1 MRLLVLLIF
10 LTGFILPAKAQSA
23 EDSVKN
29 TISQMF
35 AAMKSADASGLR
47 KVFADSALLQ
57 SISVTKEGKT
67 VVRNEPVSEFID
79 YVGKQQAG
87 SADERISFDVV
98 KTDGPLAFA
107 WTPYKF
113 YFNGELHH
121 CGINSFQLVRLNGE
135 WKVQYIIDT
144 RRRDGCQ

>member
-1 MRLLVLLIF
+1 MRLLVILIC
-10 LTGFILPAKAQSA
+10 LTGFMLPAKAQSA
-23 EDSVKN
+23 EDSVKL

-35 AAMKSADASGLR
+35 AAMKSADAAGLR

-87 SADERISFDVV
+87 SADERISFDVI

>member
-1 MRLLVLLIF
+1 MRLVFLTFFFSGVLLSVN
-10 LTGFILPAKAQSA
+10 AQSA
-23 EDSVKN
+23 EDSVKS

-35 AAMKSADASGLR
+35 AAMKSADAAGLR
-47 KVFADSALLQ
+47 RVFADSALLQ
-57 SISVTKEGKT
+57 SISITKEGKT
-67 VVRNEPVSEFID
+67 VVRNEPVLEFIE

-87 SADERISFDVV
+87 AADERISFDVV

-144 RRRDGCQ
+144 RRRDGCE

>member
-1 MRLLVLLIF
+1 MRLLVLIIF
-10 LTGFILPAKAQSA
+10 FFGFMLPVTAQSA
-23 EDSVKN
+23 EDSVKS
-29 TISQMF
+29 TIAQMF
-35 AAMKSADASGLR
+35 AAMKSADAPGLR

>member
-1 MRLLVLLIF
+1 MRLPVLLIC

-29 TISQMF
+29 TITQMF

>member
-1 MRLLVLLIF
+1 MRLLVLLIC
-10 LTGFILPAKAQSA
+10 LTGFMLPAKAQSA

>member
-1 MRLLVLLIF
+1 MR
-10 LTGFILPAKAQSA
+10 FILLSVVLTALSLSVNAQSA
-23 EDSVKN
+23 EDSVKS
-29 TISQMF
+29 TIAEMF
-35 AAMKSADASGLR
+35 AAMKNADAAGLR
-47 KVFADSALLQ
+47 KVFADSAILQ

-67 VVRNEPVSEFID
+67 IIRNEPVTEFIN
-79 YVGKQQAG
+79 YIGKQQAG
-87 SADERISFDVV
+87 AADERISFDVV
-98 KTDGPLAFA
+98 RADGPLALA

-144 RRRDGCQ
+144 RRQDGCQ

>member
-1 MRLLVLLIF
+1 MRLVLVCILLSAF
-10 LTGFILPAKAQSA
+10 VLPLKAQTA

-29 TISQMF
+29 TITQMF
-35 AAMKSADASGLR
+35 AAMKSADAAGLKR
-47 KVFADSALLQ
+47 VFADSAILQ
-57 SISVTKEGKT
+57 SIAVTKEGKT
-67 VVRNEPVSEFID
+67 IVRNEPVPGFIE

-87 SADERISFDVV
+87 AADERITFESV

-135 WKVQYIIDT
+135 WRIQYIIDT
-144 RRRDGCQ
+144 RRSEGCQ